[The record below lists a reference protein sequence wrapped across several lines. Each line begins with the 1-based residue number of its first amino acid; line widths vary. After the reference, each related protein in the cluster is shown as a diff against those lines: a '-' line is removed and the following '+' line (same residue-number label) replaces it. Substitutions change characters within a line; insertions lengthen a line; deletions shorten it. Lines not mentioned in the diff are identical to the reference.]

1 MGVSAGMGTCGFVGP
16 IGVFT
21 EMGFTPTSIFGVLTV
36 CIILPAVLSLVFS
49 ELMRKFG
56 WIEYGDLKLD
66 L

>member
-1 MGVSAGMGTCGFVGP
+1 MGTCGLVGP

-21 EMGFTPTSIFGVLTV
+21 DMGFSVTSVIGVLTV

-49 ELMRKFG
+49 EIMRKLG
-56 WIEYGDLKLD
+56 MIKSGDLKLD